1 MRKDKDSSDVPDQTS
16 DGPANGPADPT
27 EGMKPETDPKNQPG
41 DIPVDDPP
49 DVTKAESAS
58 HAREVQHR
66 LMRQKLWK
74 GQADATRDEL
84 YVAGRK
90 LKRSHGWTREQV
102 QWWVWSQLDEMYP
115 DPVQPDAITESA
127 QPDRPQDQS
136 AGIVGLTDLPDSWGQ
151 LPDTAQQAAEFG
163 WVQANRLLIVRTQ
176 GSRSVID
183 YGQARGPAP
192 SMASIS
198 WLEYSILNPAGWS
211 TMAAKGMQ
219 AEEDESEFVRQE
231 RMAIKDIESILAEH
245 HDDRRD
251 RAVP

>member
-1 MRKDKDSSDVPDQTS
+1 MSKDKDSDSDVPDQTS
-16 DGPANGPADPT
+16 DGPANGP
-27 EGMKPETDPKNQPG
+27 KTDAKTQPG
-41 DIPVDDPP
+41 DIPVPEPP
-49 DVTKAESAS
+49 AVTKAESAS

-90 LKRSHGWTREQV
+90 LKKTHGWTREQV

-115 DPVQPDAITESA
+115 APEPESA

-151 LPDTAQQAAEFG
+151 LPDTAQQASEFA

-183 YGQARGPAP
+183 YRRARGPAP

-211 TMAAKGMQ
+211 SMAAKGM
-219 AEEDESEFVRQE
+219 AVEEDESEFIRQE
-231 RMAIKDIESILAEH
+231 RLAIKDIESILAEH

-251 RAVP
+251 RAAP

>member
-1 MRKDKDSSDVPDQTS
+1 MSKDKASAVPDQTS
-16 DGPANGPADPT
+16 DGPANGP
-27 EGMKPETDPKNQPG
+27 ETDAKTQHG
-41 DIPVDDPP
+41 DIPVPEPP

-66 LMRQKLWK
+66 LMRQKLWRD
-74 GQADATRDEL
+74 QADATRDEL
-84 YVAGRK
+84 YVVGRG

-115 DPVQPDAITESA
+115 DPSPEPITESA
-127 QPDRPQDQS
+127 QPDCPQDQS
-136 AGIVGLTDLPDSWGQ
+136 GGIVGLTDLPDSWGQ
-151 LPDTAQQAAEFG
+151 LPDTAQQAAEFA

-183 YGQARGPAP
+183 YGRSRGPAP

-198 WLEYSILNPAGWS
+198 WLEYSISNPAGWS

-219 AEEDESEFVRQE
+219 AEEDETEFVRQE
-231 RMAIKDIESILAEH
+231 RLAIKELESILAEH